1 VDSPEKVIAEICRLL
16 KAGGLA
22 MVIEWKM
29 DTGHGPPRNMRID
42 PDKVREL
49 FQQVGLIYEN
59 QVDWSSNYYVI
70 TGRKPR

>member
-1 VDSPEKVIAEICRLL
+1 
-16 KAGGLA
+16 
-22 MVIEWKM
+22 M
-29 DTGHGPPRNMRID
+29 DTSHGPPRNMRID
-42 PDKVREL
+42 PDKVRAY